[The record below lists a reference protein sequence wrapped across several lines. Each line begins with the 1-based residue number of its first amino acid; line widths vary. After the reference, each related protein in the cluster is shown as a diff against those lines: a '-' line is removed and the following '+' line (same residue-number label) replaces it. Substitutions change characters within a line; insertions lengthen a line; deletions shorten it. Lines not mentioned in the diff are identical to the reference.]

1 MILHWQKTAQSSE
14 LCASVEELPYVSR
27 LTVLASVCPANGRR
41 SPSLDSDNAESVC
54 QTLRRGR
61 GTLAHSSGYTVD
73 NFSDLSLD
81 SDGASYGKSVEVQS
95 QLK

>member
-1 MILHWQKTAQSSE
+1 MRTKIKPGLCTQVKE
-14 LCASVEELPYVSR
+14 LSYVR
-27 LTVLASVCPANGRR
+27 LTVLPSVCPANGRR
-41 SPSLDSDNAESVC
+41 STSLDSDNAESVC
-54 QTLRRGR
+54 QTLRRGG